1 MLDEIAALFDRLAG
15 WVWRTAPG
23 RKLNAALGRF
33 RMTPPVAD
41 GYYLASAG
49 RFEVGKLRNVMLL
62 YGDRR
67 KLRSLGATLERW
79 RLFPQSYLIFKRAEN
94 GRCVEPFAGGGVLM
108 TMSAEAGAAI
118 AAGTRNWASIKTS
131 ELRGTPAPYIY
142 AQFAEAL
149 EKEQRAILMRLLT
162 IRVLEIGTPDVW
174 FMARPVTEPALHFYT
189 KRGFAR
195 PDGSA
200 PVLNEI
206 CLTQVNENPK
216 LKAVL
221 RALRETNIH

>member
-1 MLDEIAALFDRLAG
+1 MLDELAAFWDRLTG
-15 WVWRTAPG
+15 WAWRTAPG
-23 RKLNAALGRF
+23 RRLNTALGRY
-33 RMTPPVAD
+33 RPGPPIAD
-41 GYYLASAG
+41 GYYLTTAT
-49 RFEVGKLRNVMLL
+49 RFEVGRLRNVMLL
-62 YGDRR
+62 YGSKRQ
-67 KLRSLGATLERW
+67 LRSLRGMLERW

-94 GRCVEPFAGGGVLM
+94 GRIVEPFAGGGVLM
-108 TMSAEAGAAI
+108 TMSAQAGASI
-118 AAGTRNWASIKTS
+118 AAGKRNWASIKTS

-162 IRVLEIGTPDVW
+162 IRVLEIGTQEVR

-189 KRGFAR
+189 KRGFVR
-195 PDGSA
+195 PDGS
-200 PVLNEI
+200 PPLLNEI

-221 RALRETNIH
+221 RALRATSNI